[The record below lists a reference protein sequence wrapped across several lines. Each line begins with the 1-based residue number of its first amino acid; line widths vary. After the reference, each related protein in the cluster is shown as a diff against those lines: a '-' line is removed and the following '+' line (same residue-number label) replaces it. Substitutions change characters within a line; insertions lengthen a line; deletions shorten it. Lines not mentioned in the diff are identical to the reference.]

1 MLTNHAKDKMRDLG
15 LTVADVTKA
24 VRYGFA
30 KKVSATFTF
39 WDEKTVV
46 VIAPRIDPVRGR
58 RTGHSIVTVYRT
70 DEYKGEGFIN
80 LRKRWVKEIKR
91 SG

>member
-1 MLTNHAKDKMRDLG
+1 MFTKHAKDKMADTG
-15 LTVADVTKA
+15 LTVSDVTRA
-24 VRYGFA
+24 VRYGFV

-39 WDEKTVV
+39 WDDKTVV
-46 VIAPRIDPVRGR
+46 IIAPRIDPIRGR
-58 RTGHSIVTVYRT
+58 RTGHSIVTVYPVE
-70 DEYKGEGFIN
+70 EYKGEGFIN